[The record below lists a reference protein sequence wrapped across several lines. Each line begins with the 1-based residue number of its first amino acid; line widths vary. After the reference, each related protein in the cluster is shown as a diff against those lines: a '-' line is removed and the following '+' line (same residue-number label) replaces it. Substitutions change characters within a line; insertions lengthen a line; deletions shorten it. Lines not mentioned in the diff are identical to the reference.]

1 MNYLQNV
8 TKRLSDINDKI
19 GNKTILIAIRRGLTY
34 MIPLILLGSL
44 ALVFISLPIPAYQS
58 FMQDVFGSQW
68 KNIPSYI
75 QDGTFNIL
83 SIIMVICISSSLVE
97 EFKKDWSLNINPI
110 IASSVSL
117 ASFIAISGI
126 TKKGFQIANFG
137 VIGVFVAIVTA
148 VSSSWIFMRLSSV
161 SFLKIKAFPDGANSA
176 FNYSLTSILP
186 AAITVSFFAA
196 VYHVLTLLFG
206 ITHIQNLISD
216 SLTSLFSGIKSPLL
230 SGILFIALVHI
241 FWFFGMHG
249 SNILEPVAKSI
260 FIPALTVNQSLIESN
275 HLPTEIFTKT
285 FFDTF
290 VLMGGCGTALCLI
303 IAILIK
309 GRKKNQQKLA
319 KLSFLPVFFNINE
332 LIVFGIPIVLNPIFL
347 IPFIFVPLLLTLTSY
362 LALFYGFVP
371 YTSNLVE
378 WTTPIF
384 LSGYYSTNSISGSV
398 LQLFNL
404 VLGTACYIPFVKLA
418 QNISDFQ
425 IKNSINKV
433 YDYFK
438 QNEERGVVA
447 PLLDRYDDIGSIS
460 RFLAVDLEHSIDSNK
475 IKLFYQPQVNYD
487 GEVIGVEALLRWN
500 HETYGFIYPP
510 FIIALS
516 IEAQLNNKLDYW
528 ILDTACRDLKKMNEL
543 GLNNLSMAVNV
554 SATQIE
560 DSRFIDNL
568 VEILN
573 KNQIEPNKLK
583 LEITE
588 QSALRKGN
596 KLLDILLSIKKMGV
610 KLEMDDFGMGH
621 SSLMYLKEYEFNTIK
636 LDGSLVRDITTNSSC
651 RNIISSIVELGKI
664 LNYSVLAEF
673 VENEEQRDILHALGC
688 DQYQGYLYSKAIP
701 YSEVVEYILRTKSK
715 NSDFELL

>member
-554 SATQIE
+554 SAIQIE

-651 RNIISSIVELGKI
+651 RNIISSIVELGKT

>member
-309 GRKKNQQKLA
+309 GRKR
-319 KLSFLPVFFNINE
+319 INRS
-332 LIVFGIPIVLNPIFL
+332 LQ
-347 IPFIFVPLLLTLTSY
+347 SY
-362 LALFYGFVP
+362 RFCR
-371 YTSNLVE
+371 
-378 WTTPIF
+378 
-384 LSGYYSTNSISGSV
+384 YSST
-398 LQLFNL
+398 
-404 VLGTACYIPFVKLA
+404 
-418 QNISDFQ
+418 
-425 IKNSINKV
+425 
-433 YDYFK
+433 
-438 QNEERGVVA
+438 
-447 PLLDRYDDIGSIS
+447 
-460 RFLAVDLEHSIDSNK
+460 
-475 IKLFYQPQVNYD
+475 
-487 GEVIGVEALLRWN
+487 
-500 HETYGFIYPP
+500 
-510 FIIALS
+510 
-516 IEAQLNNKLDYW
+516 
-528 ILDTACRDLKKMNEL
+528 
-543 GLNNLSMAVNV
+543 
-554 SATQIE
+554 
-560 DSRFIDNL
+560 
-568 VEILN
+568 
-573 KNQIEPNKLK
+573 
-583 LEITE
+583 
-588 QSALRKGN
+588 
-596 KLLDILLSIKKMGV
+596 
-610 KLEMDDFGMGH
+610 
-621 SSLMYLKEYEFNTIK
+621 
-636 LDGSLVRDITTNSSC
+636 
-651 RNIISSIVELGKI
+651 
-664 LNYSVLAEF
+664 
-673 VENEEQRDILHALGC
+673 
-688 DQYQGYLYSKAIP
+688 
-701 YSEVVEYILRTKSK
+701 
-715 NSDFELL
+715 

>member
-1 MNYLQNV
+1 M
-8 TKRLSDINDKI
+8 
-19 GNKTILIAIRRGLTY
+19 
-34 MIPLILLGSL
+34 
-44 ALVFISLPIPAYQS
+44 
-58 FMQDVFGSQW
+58 
-68 KNIPSYI
+68 
-75 QDGTFNIL
+75 
-83 SIIMVICISSSLVE
+83 
-97 EFKKDWSLNINPI
+97 
-110 IASSVSL
+110 
-117 ASFIAISGI
+117 
-126 TKKGFQIANFG
+126 
-137 VIGVFVAIVTA
+137 
-148 VSSSWIFMRLSSV
+148 
-161 SFLKIKAFPDGANSA
+161 
-176 FNYSLTSILP
+176 
-186 AAITVSFFAA
+186 
-196 VYHVLTLLFG
+196 
-206 ITHIQNLISD
+206 
-216 SLTSLFSGIKSPLL
+216 
-230 SGILFIALVHI
+230 
-241 FWFFGMHG
+241 
-249 SNILEPVAKSI
+249 
-260 FIPALTVNQSLIESN
+260 
-275 HLPTEIFTKT
+275 
-285 FFDTF
+285 
-290 VLMGGCGTALCLI
+290 
-303 IAILIK
+303 
-309 GRKKNQQKLA
+309 
-319 KLSFLPVFFNINE
+319 PVFFNINE

-554 SATQIE
+554 SAIQIE

-651 RNIISSIVELGKI
+651 RNIISSIVELGKT

>member
-1 MNYLQNV
+1 
-8 TKRLSDINDKI
+8 
-19 GNKTILIAIRRGLTY
+19 
-34 MIPLILLGSL
+34 
-44 ALVFISLPIPAYQS
+44 
-58 FMQDVFGSQW
+58 
-68 KNIPSYI
+68 
-75 QDGTFNIL
+75 
-83 SIIMVICISSSLVE
+83 
-97 EFKKDWSLNINPI
+97 
-110 IASSVSL
+110 
-117 ASFIAISGI
+117 
-126 TKKGFQIANFG
+126 
-137 VIGVFVAIVTA
+137 
-148 VSSSWIFMRLSSV
+148 
-161 SFLKIKAFPDGANSA
+161 
-176 FNYSLTSILP
+176 
-186 AAITVSFFAA
+186 
-196 VYHVLTLLFG
+196 
-206 ITHIQNLISD
+206 
-216 SLTSLFSGIKSPLL
+216 
-230 SGILFIALVHI
+230 
-241 FWFFGMHG
+241 MHG

-487 GEVIGVEALLRWN
+487 GEVIV
-500 HETYGFIYPP
+500 
-510 FIIALS
+510 
-516 IEAQLNNKLDYW
+516 
-528 ILDTACRDLKKMNEL
+528 LKH
-543 GLNNLSMAVNV
+543 
-554 SATQIE
+554 
-560 DSRFIDNL
+560 F
-568 VEILN
+568 
-573 KNQIEPNKLK
+573 
-583 LEITE
+583 
-588 QSALRKGN
+588 
-596 KLLDILLSIKKMGV
+596 
-610 KLEMDDFGMGH
+610 
-621 SSLMYLKEYEFNTIK
+621 
-636 LDGSLVRDITTNSSC
+636 
-651 RNIISSIVELGKI
+651 
-664 LNYSVLAEF
+664 
-673 VENEEQRDILHALGC
+673 
-688 DQYQGYLYSKAIP
+688 
-701 YSEVVEYILRTKSK
+701 
-715 NSDFELL
+715 

>member
-1 MNYLQNV
+1 
-8 TKRLSDINDKI
+8 
-19 GNKTILIAIRRGLTY
+19 

-230 SGILFIALVHI
+230 SGILFIPLVHI

-554 SATQIE
+554 SAIQIE

-651 RNIISSIVELGKI
+651 RNIISSIVELGKT